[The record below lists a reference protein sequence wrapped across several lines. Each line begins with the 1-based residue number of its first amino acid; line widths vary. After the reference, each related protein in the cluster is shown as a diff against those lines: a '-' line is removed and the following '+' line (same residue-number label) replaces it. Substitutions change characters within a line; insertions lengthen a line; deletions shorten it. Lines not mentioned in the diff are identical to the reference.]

1 MEDFTDDLAYW
12 LALIKAP
19 GIGPATFQKLIR
31 KHPPREY
38 FFTDHPLRQ
47 EIKFSAA
54 TLAWL
59 DKPDWRQVEQDL
71 QWAQQAD
78 CHILRLSDE
87 TYPARLKEISDPP
100 PLLFVRGQLDCL
112 QSPQIAM
119 VGSRNASPMGR
130 ETAYA
135 FGRQLAQLGLTVT
148 SGLALG
154 IDGASHAGALAGQGP
169 TIAVTG
175 TGLDRIYPARHQKL
189 AEQILQQ
196 GALVSEFAVGTPPLA
211 ENFPRRNR
219 IISGLSL
226 GVLVVEAAIRSGSL
240 ITARLA
246 LEQGREVFAIP
257 GSIHSTLAKGCNNLL
272 RQGAKLVE
280 TAADIVEELGFY
292 GSFHPPQAAVG
303 EDGNDFPLDE
313 SYQKLLECVG
323 YEPIGIDAVIARSG
337 LTAESV
343 CSMLLVLE
351 LHGIV
356 ETVAGGLY
364 SQTGKRK
371 NDEREHTRRADVSV

>member
-1 MEDFTDDLAYW
+1 MDGGKDDLAYW
-12 LALIKAP
+12 LALIRAP
-19 GIGPATFQKLIR
+19 GVGPVAFQRLTQKIT
-31 KHPPREY
+31 PRA
-38 FFTDHPLRQ
+38 FFESDHTLWQ
-47 EIKFSAA
+47 EINFSAA
-54 TLAWL
+54 TRAWL
-59 DKPDWRQVEQDL
+59 AKPDWQAIEQDL
-71 QWAQQAD
+71 CWAEQAD
-78 CHILRLSDE
+78 CHILCLTDAQ
-87 TYPARLKEISDPP
+87 YPSLLKEIHDPP
-100 PLLFVRGQLDCL
+100 PVLYVKGDPACL

-119 VGSRNASPMGR
+119 VGSRNASPVGR
-130 ETAYA
+130 ETAHA
-135 FGRQLAQLGLTVT
+135 FARQMVRQGLTVT

-154 IDGASHAGALAGQGP
+154 IDAAAHAGALAGGGR

-175 TGLDRIYPARHQKL
+175 SGLDRIYPARHQKL
-189 AEQILQQ
+189 AEEILQQ
-196 GALVSEFAVGTPPLA
+196 GALVSEFAIGTAPLA

-219 IISGLSL
+219 IISGLST

-240 ITARLA
+240 ITARMA
-246 LEQGREVFAIP
+246 LEQGRDVFAIP

-272 RQGAKLVE
+272 KQGAKLVE
-280 TAADIVEELGFY
+280 TAADIIEELGY
-292 GSFHPPQAAVG
+292 IDHEYLPDAAGKVSRN
-303 EDGNDFPLDE
+303 ELPLDE
-313 SYQKLLECVG
+313 SYQSLLECVG

-356 ETVAGGLY
+356 ETTAGGLY